1 MRMLERKEVKRQEFD
16 FGVADWFM
24 LPKTKG
30 LQRWAYLHQKA
41 AADVFVAYHPFMSA
55 WSYEPAILRDRAD
68 RGMRIFDK
76 TIYFEVDRCTE
87 GIKVIEGKID
97 NYIQYARETGER
109 FHVVFCIIGS
119 ETEIL
124 NRGNLIIPILRER
137 KRGDQFLIANA
148 GNIISNPL
156 GEVFYSPKDEIKS
169 LEAL

>member
-1 MRMLERKEVKRQEFD
+1 MESRKEVKRQEFD

-30 LQRWAYLHQKA
+30 LQRWAYNHQKS
-41 AADVFVAYHPFMSA
+41 AADLFVAYRPFMSA
-55 WSYEPAILRDRAD
+55 WSYEPSILKDRAD
-68 RGMRIFDK
+68 RGMQIFGK

-87 GIKVIEGKID
+87 GIKVIEAKID
-97 NYIQYARETGER
+97 NYIRYANETRER
-109 FHVVFCIIGS
+109 FHVVFAIVGS

-124 NRGNLIIPILRER
+124 NRGNLIIPILKDR

-169 LEAL
+169 LEALY